1 MRVLYTMIVHDTVII
16 PDDYSDIGKG
26 MITIRRLIS
35 GEGRRWISLAVV
47 CMGQLMMVLDA
58 TIVNVAL
65 PSLQR
70 DLHFS
75 QANLAWVV
83 DAYMIAFGSF
93 LLLAGRLGDL
103 VGRKRTFLTGLVLF
117 TVASAA
123 CGFASD
129 QVMLIVARFIQGLG
143 GAVASAAVLALLITE
158 FPQPGE
164 RAIAMS
170 VYTFIISSGGS
181 IGLLA
186 GGVLTQSLSWHWI
199 FFINVPIGIVTF
211 VLGRA
216 LINETARTGLG
227 QRVDVLGSLLVTVA
241 LMLGVYAIVKATDYG
256 WLSAHTIGFGATGLA
271 LLGAFFAL
279 ESRLKNPM
287 FPPRVARV
295 PGLVASSVVRGF
307 LVTGMFSTFLLGV
320 LYLQHVH
327 GYGALRT
334 GLAFLPLTLILGVM
348 SLGITARLMARFGQ
362 LRVLLSGLTAI
373 TIALVLLSNV
383 PSQASYFPTIFAPF
397 ALLGLGA
404 GLSFLP
410 LTTIAMADV
419 PMADA
424 GLASGIVNAS
434 LQISGAIGIAALGTV
449 AAERTK
455 VLAGLGQHHLQA
467 LTGGFHLAWELG
479 AGAVAAGA
487 LIALVSLRRPPA
499 PSEVE
504 RVPLAEPERSIAVE
518 LEAA

>member
-1 MRVLYTMIVHDTVII
+1 MNRDM
-16 PDDYSDIGKG
+16 
-26 MITIRRLIS
+26 
-35 GEGRRWISLAVV
+35 RRWVSLAVV

-65 PSLQR
+65 PSMQR

-103 VGRKRTFLTGLVLF
+103 LGRKRMFLSGLVMF
-117 TVASAA
+117 TLASVA
-123 CGFASD
+123 CGLAGD
-129 QVMLIVARFIQGLG
+129 QVLLIVARFVQGLG
-143 GAVASAAVLALLITE
+143 GAVASAAVLALLVTE

-199 FFINVPIGIVTF
+199 FFINVPIGIATF
-211 VLGRA
+211 ALGRM
-216 LINETARTGLG
+216 LINETERIGLG
-227 QRVDVLGSLLVTVA
+227 QRVDVLGSLLVTVS

-256 WLSAHTIGFGATGLA
+256 WVSAHTLGFGGASLA
-271 LLGAFFAL
+271 LLGVFAL
-279 ESRLKNPM
+279 VESRLRSPM
-287 FPPRVARV
+287 FPPRILRV
-295 PGLVASSVVRGF
+295 PGLGASSVVRGF

-334 GLAFLPLTLILGVM
+334 GLAFLPLTLILGLM
-348 SLGITARLMARFGQ
+348 SVGITARLMSRLGS
-362 LRVLLSGLTAI
+362 LRVLLAGLVTI
-373 TIALVLLSNV
+373 TVALVLLSRL
-383 PSQASYFPTIFAPF
+383 PAHAEYLPTIFVPF

-410 LTTIAMADV
+410 LTTIAMAEV
-419 PMADA
+419 PLADA

-434 LQISGAIGIAALGTV
+434 LQISGAIGIAALGSV

-455 VLAGLGQHHLQA
+455 VLASLGQHHLQA
-467 LTGGFHLAWELG
+467 LTDGFHLAWALG
-479 AGAVAAGA
+479 AGAVGAGA
-487 LIALVSLRRPPA
+487 LIALLWLRRPRTPQAELVPA
-499 PSEVE
+499 PQSDQPV
-504 RVPLAEPERSIAVE
+504 RLE